1 MLTYGERLRTH
12 FTSSPP
18 ECKDLSQLL
27 LSLGQFFEIIGRLYS
42 QNYYNLN
49 LEMDEPLKE
58 AVVVI
63 RNHKDRNLN
72 EKAMK
77 MLPKAQ

>member
-1 MLTYGERLRTH
+1 M
-12 FTSSPP
+12 
-18 ECKDLSQLL
+18 L

-42 QNYYNLN
+42 QNYNNVN

-58 AVVVI
+58 AVAVI